1 MTLTAT
7 MTKEELNKLCS
18 LIGELDKSK
27 AAAAKKVLTEN
38 NKYAFGSI
46 MIDVNGNTIKIDINK
61 KAFMSLSSDIAMKL
75 FMMNM
80 TAFMKRFIEKNNG
93 MIPAPEKNEPP
104 VEVIVEEDGVEPY
117 DDEDDIEPAEIES
130 FVCDGILV
138 YNV

>member
-1 MTLTAT
+1 MTLTVT

-18 LIGELDKSK
+18 LIGELDKGK
-27 AAAAKKVLTEN
+27 ATITKKVLTEN
-38 NKYAFGSI
+38 NKYTFGSI
-46 MIDVNGNTIKIDINK
+46 LIDVNENTVKVDINK

-93 MIPAPEKNEPP
+93 IIPAPENNDHPE
-104 VEVIVEEDGVEPY
+104 EVIVDEDAVEPY
-117 DDEDDIEPAEIES
+117 DDEDDIEPAEVES